1 MTMIQTVFFSTMV
14 KDNITA
20 NLIAACPDGIIG
32 VDLRGAVVIFNAK
45 AAALTQR
52 NPEDVIGS
60 LNIDQIYGN
69 REQARQIKTALHA
82 EDYGGVGRLEGF
94 ETSIV
99 DINNNTIPIR
109 LSAALIIDNS
119 NEVGSIGFFHD
130 RTNQMVMEGKLHKL
144 SITDGLTNLFN
155 QRHFHSCLA
164 DEIERVV
171 RYNSP
176 LSLIS
181 FDLDRFKN
189 CNDRLGHLEGDN
201 VLRRL
206 GNLLNDTI
214 RSTDKGFRY
223 GGDEFFILLPETN
236 LDQAIIVAEKICLMF
251 NDSWPF
257 DTSRTAALYRV
268 TLSMGVV
275 QRKDETS
282 GEALMKRADVAMYNA
297 KNQGGN
303 RIVVG

>member
-1 MTMIQTVFFSTMV
+1 MIQTVFFSTMV
-14 KDNITA
+14 KDNIAA

-60 LNIDQIYGN
+60 L
-69 REQARQIKTALHA
+69 E
-82 EDYGGVGRLEGF
+82 
-94 ETSIV
+94 
-99 DINNNTIPIR
+99 
-109 LSAALIIDNS
+109 
-119 NEVGSIGFFHD
+119 
-130 RTNQMVMEGKLHKL
+130 
-144 SITDGLTNLFN
+144 
-155 QRHFHSCLA
+155 
-164 DEIERVV
+164 
-171 RYNSP
+171 
-176 LSLIS
+176 
-181 FDLDRFKN
+181 
-189 CNDRLGHLEGDN
+189 
-201 VLRRL
+201 
-206 GNLLNDTI
+206 
-214 RSTDKGFRY
+214 Y
-223 GGDEFFILLPETN
+223 GGDEFSILLPETN

-257 DTSRTAALYRV
+257 DTIRTAALSRV